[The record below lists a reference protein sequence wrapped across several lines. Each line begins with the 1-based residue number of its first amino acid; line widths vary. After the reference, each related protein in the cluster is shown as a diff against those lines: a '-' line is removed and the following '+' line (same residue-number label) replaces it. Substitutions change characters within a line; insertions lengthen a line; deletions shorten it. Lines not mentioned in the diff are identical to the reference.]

1 MKRNLAPGLALVLV
15 LSMTIAGGQ
24 AREVRSDP
32 QTGKIRVLYLGDAI
46 TVRSPFPYLR
56 MEPSF
61 TATPVT
67 ACTSHATYEVI
78 NKQMRYYMPRTYDR
92 LSNNF
97 DVIIL
102 SDANRDVFRP
112 AEISWMSQGV
122 TESGMGII
130 MIGGLESYEGRGTVM
145 PTWSTTTVAEVLPVQ
160 MQDGRYCDQSIRM
173 VNIDRESEF
182 GKSLPWDTLAT
193 RGVFTEGH
201 ITVLK
206 QTAHLLA
213 EGETLSY
220 GRIPHLAWGDVGEGR
235 GFAMTTDWTPSGGM
249 IFMTWEYYP
258 DFAINVV
265 MFTAGRKLP
274 DDLDVV
280 YLLRRRARQYWD
292 IRGTLDS
299 MVDIVDSFGGDFA
312 AVTAAA
318 IDCDEARASADRLY
332 FSGEYTSALEAYDNA
347 ISLVNEKVD
356 EARVLARK
364 ALFNVYLVEWAAVT
378 GTFLLSGF
386 ALYSLMIR
394 RKMYAEV
401 RQTRLER
408 A

>member
-1 MKRNLAPGLALVLV
+1 MRRGLASRLTLACVLI
-15 LSMTIAGGQ
+15 LTTAGAW
-24 AREVRSDP
+24 AREMRCDP
-32 QTGKIRVLYLGDAI
+32 LTGKIRVLYLGDGI

-61 TATPVT
+61 MAIPVT
-67 ACTSHATYEVI
+67 ACTSHATYDVI
-78 NKQMRYYMPRTYDR
+78 NKQMRYYMPRTSDR
-92 LSNNF
+92 LKDNF

-102 SDANRDVFRP
+102 SDANREVFRP
-112 AEISWMSQGV
+112 AELSWMSQAV
-122 TESGMGII
+122 TDSGLGII

-173 VNIDRESEF
+173 VNIDREGEF

-193 RGVFTEGH
+193 KGVFTEGH

-206 QTAHLLA
+206 QTSHLVA

-235 GFAMTTDWTPSGGM
+235 GFSMTTDWTPSGGM

-280 YLLRRRARQYWD
+280 YLIRRRARQYWD

-318 IDCDEARASADRLY
+318 MDCDGARAGADKLY
-332 FSGEYTSALEAYDNA
+332 FSGEYTSALEAYDSA
-347 ISLVNEKVD
+347 IRLVNEKVD

-364 ALFNVYLVEWAAVT
+364 ALFNVYLIEWAAVT

-386 ALYSLMIR
+386 MLYTLMIR

-401 RQTRLER
+401 RLTRLGR
-408 A
+408 V